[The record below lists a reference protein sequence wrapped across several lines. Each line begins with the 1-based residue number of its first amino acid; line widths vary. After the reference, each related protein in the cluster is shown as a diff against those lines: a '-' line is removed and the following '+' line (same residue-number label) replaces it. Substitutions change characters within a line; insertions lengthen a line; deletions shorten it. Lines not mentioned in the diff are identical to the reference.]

1 MTAMQ
6 DTSTRQSGYVVL
18 EPSGPPPGA
27 QVGCMLALGALLL
40 LFGAGIVSV
49 FFINPAGKGD
59 PSVLLV
65 VGGAFALVGLV
76 LLWGAA
82 RGARGLRIPPAEV
95 AVDAPARLVPGA
107 VLRVRL
113 RQPGPVR
120 IESLLLKASCV
131 RKHRRRVRPRSSS
144 TVEDTEILWEKP
156 LAEVVNEHV
165 PTAGILEREVLLTL
179 PADARPTG
187 PALPDGDIRWQ
198 LEVSGEAGFMRAT
211 HRAFDIRVEGVPADA
226 GDATHAAT
234 DGVERL
240 GPEGAAGG
248 STAPRETHEMREE
261 RGTPDRGRKDVGTGP
276 RVGVGCIAVGAGF
289 LLCGTLF
296 LWMFFSG
303 AAFEGRGNPYMALV
317 GGVLFAGVG
326 LVASI
331 AAVVSLLP
339 SPRKKKS

>member
-1 MTAMQ
+1 MTPMQ
-6 DTSTRQSGYVVL
+6 NTSTTQSGYVVL

-27 QVGCMLALGALLL
+27 RVGCMVALGALLL
-40 LFGAGIVSV
+40 LGGAGIVSV

-76 LLWGAA
+76 LLWGAV
-82 RGARGLRIPPAEV
+82 RGARGLRVPPAEV
-95 AVDAPARLVPGA
+95 AVDAPAPLVPGA
-107 VLRVRL
+107 VLRIRL
-113 RQPGPVR
+113 RQPGPVHL
-120 IESLLLKASCV
+120 ESLLLKASCV
-131 RKHRRRVRPRSSS
+131 RKYRRRVRPHSSS

-156 LAEVVNEHV
+156 LAEVVNAHV
-165 PTAGILEREVLLTL
+165 PTAGVLEREVLLAL
-179 PADARPTG
+179 PADAHPTG

-198 LEVSGEAGFMRAT
+198 LEVSGEAGFMRAI
-211 HRAFDIRVEGVPADA
+211 HRAFDFRVEGVPA
-226 GDATHAAT
+226 
-234 DGVERL
+234 
-240 GPEGAAGG
+240 GAAAG
-248 STAPRETHEMREE
+248 STSPRETPGMRGE

-276 RVGVGCIAVGAGF
+276 RVGVGCIAIGAGF
-289 LLCGTLF
+289 LLSGTLF

-326 LVASI
+326 LVAVI

-339 SPRKKKS
+339 SPRKKKN